1 MVEGPLSASTG
12 AADSEV
18 LRMRSLKLLLEEA
31 TCLEKSV
38 VLSDGKALSEA
49 GVVRPRLLG
58 VAKDSVGCCDWN
70 LFLDPGHDHLHEVDH
85 RDSWRGCGGQIFC
98 RGHPSRAC

>member
-58 VAKDSVGCCDWN
+58 VAEG
-70 LFLDPGHDHLHEVDH
+70 L
-85 RDSWRGCGGQIFC
+85 GGLL
-98 RGHPSRAC
+98 RLEPLSGSRSRSPSRGRSP